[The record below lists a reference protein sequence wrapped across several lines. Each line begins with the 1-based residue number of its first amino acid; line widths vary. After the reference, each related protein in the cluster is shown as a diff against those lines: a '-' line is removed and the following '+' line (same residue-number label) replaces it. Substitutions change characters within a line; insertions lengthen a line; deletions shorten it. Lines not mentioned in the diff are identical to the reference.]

1 MVEVIERNQPVLRK
15 RLKPEEFGPWTVE
28 RRFDLKEVGTNHLKV
43 VKPSHVK
50 HSMKKHKDFNGGSVN
65 KHLWNSTSNE
75 NLKIEKRYSTK
86 SQSAK
91 TRPSKPKFI
100 K

>member
-28 RRFDLKEVGTNHLKV
+28 RRFDLKEVGTNHLKIA
-43 VKPSHVK
+43 KPSNVK
-50 HSMKKHKDFNGGSVN
+50 HSIIKHKDFNGGSVN

-91 TRPSKPKFI
+91 TRPSKPKFVI
-100 K
+100 